1 MNLKDELNA
10 LLSANVPLI
19 YLVTYEEERVIR
31 ALDEIAIANR
41 LGLVAWD
48 VADGFAVLRQGTKN
62 FPVKDLTS
70 DTLLPHLAKEMPESC
85 VVVLKDFHLLWGG
98 GKQAL
103 ATRRLRNM
111 APVLRKKAQY
121 LVITAPERA
130 IPLEL
135 KDAIVALDVPLPDAE
150 EMAALFEE
158 QTQGLPKEKLP
169 RRAEERE
176 KIIASALGLTSTQAR
191 LAFSLVWAALG
202 KFDDRAPALVTR
214 KKQEVIRDSGALEF
228 GPRKPASPASA
239 AWTC

>member
-1 MNLKDELNA
+1 MRAFPARAAGLPGTLRLSRPTNEDFKHEFIRRTERLA
-10 LLSANVPLI
+10 LGQCAADLSGDL
-19 YLVTYEEERVIR
+19 EEERVIR
-31 ALDEIAIANR
+31 ALDEIATVNR

-48 VADGFAVLRQGTKN
+48 VADGFSVLRQGQKN

-70 DTLLPHLAKEMPESC
+70 DTLLPHLAKGMPESC

-121 LVITAPERA
+121 LVITAPERS

-158 QTQGLPKEKLP
+158 PHP
-169 RRAEERE
+169 
-176 KIIASALGLTSTQAR
+176 
-191 LAFSLVWAALG
+191 
-202 KFDDRAPALVTR
+202 P
-214 KKQEVIRDSGALEF
+214 GA
-228 GPRKPASPASA
+228 GR
-239 AWTC
+239 